1 MRAWLSVPVILLFG
15 PSYSGIP
22 QLPLL
27 GTRPEIRADA
37 VALDTGDPARTR
49 LGELTWLGGVKLT
62 SPDPAFGGFS
72 AMRVAGDR
80 FTLVS
85 DGGNI
90 VQFRMGSD
98 WQIRDSAFSN
108 LPAGPGTG
116 WYKADRDSESMTI
129 DPDSGQAWLGFER
142 FNTIWRYAP
151 DFAKAERHA
160 EPQAMAGWPENGGPE
175 AMARLRSGAF
185 VLLSEADGPKGKP
198 ARFGLVFAQD
208 PTVNPRPAFT
218 FTYVPPAGFQPTDM
232 AELPDGRLLI
242 LNRRGLPFEGFTA
255 KLALVERGAIRP
267 GATVAGREIATFAG
281 SVAHDNFEALAVSE
295 EGGKPIVWIAS
306 DDNGNWFQRSL
317 LLKFRLES

>member
-15 PSYSGIP
+15 PSYSGVA

-27 GTRPEIRADA
+27 GDRPAIRADA
-37 VALDTGDPARTR
+37 VALDACDPARTR
-49 LGELTWLGGVKLT
+49 LGELTWLGGIRLS

-72 AMRVAGDR
+72 AIRVAGDR

-90 VQFRMGSD
+90 VQFRMSSN
-98 WQIRDSAFSN
+98 WQISDSSFAN

-116 WYKADRDSESMTI
+116 WFKADRDSESLTV
-129 DPDSGQAWLGFER
+129 DPVSGQTWLGFER
-142 FNTIWRYAP
+142 FNAIWRYAP
-151 DFAKAERHA
+151 GFAAAERHA
-160 EPQAMAGWPENGGPE
+160 EPPTMASWSENGGAE
-175 AMARLRSGAF
+175 AMVRLKSGAF
-185 VLLSEADGPKGKP
+185 VVLSEADGPKGKP
-198 ARFGLVFAQD
+198 GRFGLVFAQD
-208 PTVNPRPAFT
+208 PTMDPRPAFT
-218 FTYVPPAGFQPTDM
+218 FTYVPPTGFQPTDM

-242 LNRRGLPFEGFTA
+242 LNRRGVPFEGFTA

-267 GATVAGREIATFAG
+267 GAKVAGREIAVFAG
-281 SVAHDNFEALAVSE
+281 SIAHDNFEALAVSD
-295 EGGKPIVWIAS
+295 EGGKPVVWIAS